1 MLARRDD
8 LAPVELIEGVEH
20 LGCELVC
27 PVACLGHGDEHP
39 VDDVRTRVVLSDI
52 IPALR
57 HTGLRIVKFEPITD
71 S

>member
-1 MLARRDD
+1 
-8 LAPVELIEGVEH
+8 
-20 LGCELVC
+20 
-27 PVACLGHGDEHP
+27 
-39 VDDVRTRVVLSDI
+39 VLSDI